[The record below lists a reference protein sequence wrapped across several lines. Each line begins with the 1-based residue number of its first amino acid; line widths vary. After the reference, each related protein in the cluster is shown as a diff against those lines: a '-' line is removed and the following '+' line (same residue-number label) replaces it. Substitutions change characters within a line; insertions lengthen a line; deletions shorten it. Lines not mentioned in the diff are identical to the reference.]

1 MKLAGAVSRYFL
13 GLMFLIFGLNDFLN
27 FIPAKMPPG
36 RAGEFAELLLS
47 SHYVWAVGA
56 VMVVSAILFLV
67 NRYVAL
73 ALVLLGPVLV
83 NILLFHLMLMP
94 KGIVPGAFL
103 TVCEIFLIVAYRK
116 SFRGLFDAAPE
127 L

>member
-1 MKLAGAVSRYFL
+1 MSKAILVVRILMGALFA
-13 GLMFLIFGLNDFLN
+13 FFGLNTVLHFVPMMLPAGDAGVYVGILMAHNIMN
-27 FIPAKMPPG
+27 FVALLMIIG
-36 RAGEFAELLLS
+36 GVLLL
-47 SHYVWAVGA
+47 VGRF
-56 VMVVSAILFLV
+56 VP
-67 NRYVAL
+67 L